1 MKATLQFDLPEDS
14 LDFEFCSRGP
24 ELVYSLWEL
33 INNDLP
39 SLIKYE
45 HPGSDELTPD
55 EADKFR
61 KYLINYLTDDGFM
74 VLIDKNF

>member
-1 MKATLQFDLPEDS
+1 MKSTLEFNLPEDN
-14 LDFEFCSRGP
+14 LDFEFCSKGP
-24 ELVYSLWEL
+24 ELVSSLWEL

-39 SLIKYE
+39 RFIR
-45 HPGSDELTPD
+45 HGQPNDVLTSD